1 MVPNERTTRN
11 CVVFVLAK
19 ILVSEIP
26 STNFLHL
33 SCLTFL
39 DRELPRVLAIYDI
52 DLPLKDARSAIRG
65 HFADNA
71 HLRDDRVIDMV
82 LEKGYMEL
90 EETLLQHKQRSHLL
104 RTFEGYVLLDG
115 ASRKRLQLDST
126 IAEQFA
132 RN

>member
-1 MVPNERTTRN
+1 MKQRNNELCRLFLLRFQFQRFRQLTID
-11 CVVFVLAK
+11 CLA
-19 ILVSEIP
+19 
-26 STNFLHL
+26 
-33 SCLTFL
+33 FL
-39 DRELPRVLAIYDI
+39 DREIPRVLAIYDI
-52 DLPLKDARSAIRG
+52 DLPINDARSAIRG

-71 HLRDDRVIDMV
+71 QLRDERVIDMV

-115 ASRKRLQLDST
+115 ASRKRLQLDSS
-126 IAEQFA
+126 IADQFA